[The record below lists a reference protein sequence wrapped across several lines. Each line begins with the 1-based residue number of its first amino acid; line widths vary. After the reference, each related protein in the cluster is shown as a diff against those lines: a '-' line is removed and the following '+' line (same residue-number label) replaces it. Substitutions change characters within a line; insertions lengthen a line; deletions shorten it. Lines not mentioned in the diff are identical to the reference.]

1 MRNDIPDEL
10 LPEPLPAEPMTLFQS
25 WLEHATRAGHQPN
38 PNAMVLATATRES
51 SPSARVVLC
60 KEVAVEP
67 GYIVFYTNYESHKGR
82 ELTANPRAAAV
93 LHWDHLH
100 RQVRIEGIVVKAPA
114 GQSDTYFASRP
125 WQSRLGAWASAQS
138 QPIPSRQEMLTKV
151 AGVARRFGAP
161 NAAEASSSASIEVP
175 RPPHW
180 GGYRLWADA
189 VELWAE
195 GSARVHDRARWTRK
209 LEQRGDGQFDARPWS
224 ATRLQP

>member
-10 LPEPLPAEPMTLFQS
+10 LPEPLPAEPMTLLQS
-25 WLEHATRAGHQPN
+25 WLQHATGAGHQPN
-38 PNAMVLATATRES
+38 PNAMVLATATREA

-82 ELTANPRAAAV
+82 ELAANPRAAAV
-93 LHWDHLH
+93 LHWDHVH
-100 RQVRIEGIVVKAPA
+100 RQVRIEGVVVRAP
-114 GQSDTYFASRP
+114 GEQSDDYFASRP
-125 WQSRLGAWASAQS
+125 WQSQLGAWASAQS
-138 QPIPSRQEMLTKV
+138 QPIASRQEMLSKV
-151 AGVARRFGAP
+151 AGAARRFGAP
-161 NAAEASSSASIEVP
+161 NPAESSSQASIDIP

-180 GGYRLWADA
+180 GGFQLWADA

-209 LEQRGDGQFDARPWS
+209 LELRGDGHFDARPWS